1 MFDELVKFFVVLLV
15 VVEPLS
21 LLPILAGLTEGADER
36 HRRAMSL
43 KAVAIATVVCLV
55 FAVAGTALLD
65 LLGISVDAFKV
76 GGGILLFLLSIE
88 MVFARP
94 SGVRSITPICAAN
107 RSDSGSTP
115 ANPSRMVASAPGP
128 AISGNA
134 RGNTEMSARPWASA
148 SSPGVI
154 ERTPEGRANT
164 ISIESRNSRMPPPT
178 LKASTLMPSRS
189 SIAVPATANT
199 RHTTVEI
206 ATAFSDIARR
216 CRSSAPSVSPAS
228 IGSSDSGSTT
238 TSSTTKN
245 LTSSSNI

>member
-88 MVFARP
+88 MVFART
-94 SGVRSITPICAAN
+94 SGVRSITPGEDAEAHGRADISVFPLAFPLIAGPGALATILLGFAGVDPLSLRFAAQ
-107 RSDSGSTP
+107 
-115 ANPSRMVASAPGP
+115 
-128 AISGNA
+128 I
-134 RGNTEMSARPWASA
+134 
-148 SSPGVI
+148 GVI
-154 ERTPEGRANT
+154 VAVMGLTLALMLATGPVMRVIGVTGGAVL
-164 ISIESRNSRMPPPT
+164 SRLLGVLLAALAAQFVLDGIRGAI
-178 LKASTLMPSRS
+178 AS
-189 SIAVPATANT
+189 
-199 RHTTVEI
+199 
-206 ATAFSDIARR
+206 
-216 CRSSAPSVSPAS
+216 
-228 IGSSDSGSTT
+228 
-238 TSSTTKN
+238 
-245 LTSSSNI
+245 